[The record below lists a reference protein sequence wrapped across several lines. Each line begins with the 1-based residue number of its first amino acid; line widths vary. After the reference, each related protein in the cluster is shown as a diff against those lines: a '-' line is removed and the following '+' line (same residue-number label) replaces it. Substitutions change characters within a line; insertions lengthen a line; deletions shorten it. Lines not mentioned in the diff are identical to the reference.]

1 MSLFGEST
9 LTKQLKI
16 YIAAKFEDVEL
27 YRDLKSDLETAGF
40 SITTDWTEHQKVHP
54 FSKHKSLCNIQSLE
68 DCMGI
73 QEADCLVL
81 LYNGKKGSGMSFELG
96 YATALGKKIFMLS
109 TTETKEYGTLLK
121 HDTQDY
127 SMFVHM
133 KNFVHCEN
141 KEHLMQALKEFEKR
155 NSQ

>member
-1 MSLFGEST
+1 MKQAK
-9 LTKQLKI
+9 LTKQLKV

-27 YRDLKSDLETAGF
+27 YRDLKSELEIAGF
-40 SITTDWTEHQKVHP
+40 YITTDWTEHKKVHP
-54 FSKHKSLCNIQSLE
+54 FSKHKSLCNTQSLE

-73 QEADCLVL
+73 QEADCIVL

-96 YATALGKKIFMLS
+96 YATALRKKIFMVS
-109 TTETKEYGTLLK
+109 TEEVIELGKTKRYDTE
-121 HDTQDY
+121 DY

-133 KNFVHCEN
+133 SNFLHCKN
-141 KEHLMQALKEFEKR
+141 KEHLFTALKEFEKR